1 LTWEFALPKF
11 KGSHLEAKRNIF
23 EYIEVFYN
31 LFRLLS
37 AIGYEKENT
46 PDLRKSAEQW
56 GDRVR

>member
-1 LTWEFALPKF
+1 LPKF
-11 KGSHLEAKRNIF
+11 KGSHLKAKRNIL

-37 AIGYEKENT
+37 TIGYEKENT